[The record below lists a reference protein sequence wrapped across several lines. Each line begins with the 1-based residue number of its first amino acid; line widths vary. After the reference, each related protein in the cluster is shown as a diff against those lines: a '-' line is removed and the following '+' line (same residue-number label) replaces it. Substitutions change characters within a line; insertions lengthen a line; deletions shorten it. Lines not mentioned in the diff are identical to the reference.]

1 MERIFLCVLSLSLSG
16 ALAGTILLLIH
27 PLTKKWFSRRW
38 NYYIW
43 LLLIARLVLPLH
55 FGAVGGLRIPI
66 SEAAYLTAETR
77 NEKTEGTDRAESEL
91 KGADG
96 GKQAGA
102 SGLEKAGGIN
112 QTEKGDKAGQAAAAQ
127 TLSLFSG
134 KARENRLVFPAV
146 LWLLGACVSLFMK
159 IWNYRRFAAGVS
171 REDRKSVV

>member
-1 MERIFLCVLSLSLSG
+1 MLSLSLSG

-66 SEAAYLTAETR
+66 PEAAYLTAETG

-96 GKQAGA
+96 GKQVGA
-102 SGLEKAGGIN
+102 PGLEKADGIN
-112 QTEKGDKAGQAAAAQ
+112 QTEKEIRTGRPPPLKRLLRFRGKRGK
-127 TLSLFSG
+127 TGLFFRRFSG
-134 KARENRLVFPAV
+134 FWEHASAF
-146 LWLLGACVSLFMK
+146 S
-159 IWNYRRFAAGVS
+159 
-171 REDRKSVV
+171 